1 MTESPQPLKT
11 NYEIKV
17 IGDSFT
23 GKTELIKQCKEFPS
37 SNTSVDFLQG
47 NAKTKNSILSD
58 SISVKFLDTE
68 KDEQIE
74 NIVPQSTDGI
84 ILVFDVTSRNSFNN
98 INYWI
103 EKIKSS
109 RDIST
114 LALIL
119 VANKIDQIYTRDV
132 AYEEGLE
139 IAERYKM
146 NYFETSKENS
156 QNLYEAISYL
166 ISCIYSKE
174 FEKVERAKNS
184 EGISK
189 ENEEKMK
196 LVNIALNKRKSIDIN
211 ITQDKISING
221 THEKDASTS
230 DLKKLLSGLE
240 KENDVN
246 VIYKRI
252 RDIETFL
259 ETMKSKKCDINY
271 QKYIPL
277 LFTKLDLISSSIDK
291 KYSYVNLY
299 LQFLIVFPEVKE
311 ILSDY
316 NRNYKII
323 NLIHSMRMKGKR
335 YTYYQ
340 LFTNNFS
347 TFEQLRCK
355 DLISMFNFLFMQNIT
370 DINKYIN
377 SLPELE
383 NIIKDLFE
391 MLKEI
396 TKEKKPVGRTIDSPY
411 IIEVITAF
419 GDVFIYILV
428 HILLSTNKNETELE
442 QLITKFTEIIPIYF
456 EIHNTIKSIYS
467 FIFKILCLYCVFNSY
482 FSTKNNNS
490 VIEHIINTIKDNKEV
505 CISILFQILYSMKQT
520 DRGKN
525 LLLLKFTKK
534 LYLPFFYLIL
544 EWDINDN
551 DNLLENSF
559 IKDYDYDMNQI
570 VFNNEIINA
579 YRGCFILLTNLYNN
593 YIETIS
599 IDDKTYPS
607 FIILKHLLSI
617 TKMEKE
623 DGKSLFDCSKEII
636 LFIFSYIKMKNK
648 KFEIYEWEL
657 AIEAIHIMS
666 NNYMNFNHEL
676 YHFICSHE
684 LLPLFKLLWEFLD
697 SRKATVCIREEI
709 KEFIIDIFYYQNYI
723 NSKLAKYL
731 YFFSMNM
738 FKRDCLEFLKPCLL
752 LGFHVIIQ
760 DSKSSATS
768 QSEDKKKDDVVNEEK
783 MIFDLLEIIEKKEQK
798 EREEVEKVVMSLYRT
813 IVELL
818 CENSD
823 KIDSLFTNFIFN
835 VITYSTEY
843 YKKAIKILF
852 DLPPIEPNKS
862 YKEKELLMIQLKT
875 KYSLDIFN
883 NFLKWAN
890 INNQKEILYF
900 LIDLSL
906 SKRVFYD
913 MCYYEAKGAECR
925 TVSLIHLITANIN
938 INEEGRVFIGDA
950 NRNSIV
956 YRKSLQDN
964 KTDSLIYIDLD
975 GIISNIINNIG
986 ILTEYPNQ
994 NQISKLFE
1002 TKWNSYKIKENEV
1015 NFTYFIIE
1023 NSINSLHLIS
1033 KDNFIKI
1040 LLVYLHIIQNI
1051 KIPIDYNFY
1060 FCFSSII
1067 NFLMKINYLL
1077 NYKTEVYYLN
1087 SLDLQRAEAISSD
1100 DVIIKDYILSSI
1112 VLLVESNCT
1121 NDYRVLSLLLFYFNS
1136 TLDQPFSSNCVHN
1149 INNQTIYS
1157 INRIL
1162 LLLLKENSI
1171 HKNLF
1176 ILTMLFILKDI
1187 LKYSS
1192 QIIDY
1197 IYIILVISNAKDLE
1211 CINACLS
1218 SFISIPPLENDID
1231 HDISK
1236 KMKPFYTNLSDLIC
1250 FYYIS
1255 YLPKDNFGKS
1265 CRIALSSLLSDTLSN
1280 DRDILFESVIN
1291 DFSYNE
1297 TKRTAITEKDFMN
1310 NYEDYSMYSQKN
1322 NRTFFIKKNSIIEV
1336 TPSNYYLYSLS
1347 SLTAKDKENKFNFL
1361 KEDTEEENKKVKSEE
1376 ILSIL
1381 KIPIRITYKINI
1393 FYYSKEYYSLS
1404 IDNLLNESE
1413 LSEKSDRFDTFLSK
1427 LGTISID
1434 EKGLTI
1440 ITYEDS
1446 FYHLQFE
1453 VVRPKVKKEEKI
1465 NLIKENCVNIIWM
1478 ENEFSDITNI
1488 NSLFDSINT
1497 EKKNYII
1504 TITPK
1509 SQNHFLLRT
1518 KQNSFPLNTNMSKI
1532 ILNYHYNVS
1541 IENYLCDNYY
1551 INIKALSSI
1560 RYLLRCVTIIN
1571 DWYFYF
1577 NKKSVFPFAEE
1588 REEEQNSLTNCFYN
1602 RLQILKEINK
1612 NFYY

>member
-23 GKTELIKQCKEFPS
+23 GKTELINQCKEIAS
-37 SNTSVDFLQG
+37 SNQSPDLLQG

-58 SISVKFLDTE
+58 SISIKLLDTE
-68 KDEQIE
+68 KDEQIDS
-74 NIVPQSTDGI
+74 IVPQSADGI
-84 ILVFDVTSRNSFNN
+84 ILVYDVTSRNSFNN

-119 VANKIDQIYTRDV
+119 VANKIDLIYTRDV
-132 AYEEGLE
+132 TYEEGLE

-146 NYFETSKENS
+146 NYFEISKENS
-156 QNLYEAISYL
+156 QNLYEALCYL

-196 LVNIALNKRKSIDIN
+196 FVNIALGKKKSIDIN
-211 ITQDKISING
+211 IAQDKISING
-221 THEKDASTS
+221 THDKDASTS
-230 DLKKLLSGLE
+230 DLKKLLAGLE
-240 KENDVN
+240 KENDAN
-246 VIYKRI
+246 VIYKKI

-259 ETMKSKKCDINY
+259 ETMKPKKCDINY
-271 QKYIPL
+271 QKLIPI
-277 LFTKLDLISSSIDK
+277 LFIKQNLISNSIDK
-291 KYSYVNLY
+291 KYTYVNIY
-299 LQFLIVFPEVKE
+299 LQFLIVFPEIKE
-311 ILSDY
+311 FISDY
-316 NRNYKII
+316 NKKYKII

-335 YTYYQ
+335 YTFYQ

-347 TFEQLRCK
+347 NFEQLRCK
-355 DLISMFNFLFMQNIT
+355 DLIAIFNFLFIQYIT

-377 SLPELE
+377 SLSELE
-383 NIIKDLFE
+383 NIIKALFE

-396 TKEKKPVGRTIDSPY
+396 TKENKPVGRTINSPY

-428 HILLSTNKNETELE
+428 HFLLSTSKNENELE
-442 QLITKFTEIIPIYF
+442 QLITKFIEIIPIFF
-456 EIHNTIKSIYS
+456 EIHNTIQPIDS
-467 FIFKILCLYCVFNSY
+467 FIFKLICLYCIIYSF

-490 VIEHIINTIKDNKEV
+490 VIEHIINTIKDNSKV
-505 CISILFQILYSMKQT
+505 CISNLFQILYSMKQT
-520 DRGKN
+520 DREKN
-525 LLLLKFTKK
+525 ILLLKFTKK
-534 LYLPFFYLIL
+534 LYLPFYYLTL
-544 EWDINDN
+544 EWDIQDN
-551 DNLLENSF
+551 ENIIENSF
-559 IKDYDYDMNQI
+559 LKDYDYDYDMGRV
-570 VFNNEIINA
+570 VFNNEIINS
-579 YRGCFILLTNLYNN
+579 YRGCFLLLTNLYTNFL
-593 YIETIS
+593 ETIA
-599 IDDKTYPS
+599 IDDKDYPS
-607 FIILKHLLSI
+607 FIILKHLLLI

-623 DGKSLFDCSKEII
+623 EGKSLFDCSQEII
-636 LFIFSYIKMKNK
+636 LFIFSYIKMKSS

-657 AIEAIHIMS
+657 AIESVHLMS
-666 NNYMNFNHEL
+666 SNYMNFNHEL

-684 LLPLFKLLWEFLD
+684 LLPLFKLLGEFLD
-697 SRKATVCIREEI
+697 SRKATVFMREEI
-709 KEFIIDIFYYQNYI
+709 KEFIIDIFYYQSYI

-731 YFFSMNM
+731 YFFSMSM
-738 FKRDCLEFLKPCLL
+738 FKRECIEFLKPCLL

-783 MIFDLLEIIEKKEQK
+783 MIFDLLEIIEKKDTK
-798 EREEVEKVVMSLYRT
+798 EREEVEQVVISLYRT

-818 CENSD
+818 CDNSD
-823 KIDSLFTNFIFN
+823 KIDELFAKFIFN
-835 VITYSTEY
+835 VITYSAEH
-843 YKKAIKILF
+843 YKKAIKVLF

-875 KYSLDIFN
+875 KYSLNIFN
-883 NFLKWAN
+883 NYLKWAN
-890 INNQKEILYF
+890 INNKKEILYF

-925 TVSLIHLITANIN
+925 TVSLINLIIAKTN

-964 KTDSLIYIDLD
+964 TTDSLIYIDID
-975 GIISNIINNIG
+975 AVFSNIINNIG
-986 ILTEYPNQ
+986 VLTEYPNQ
-994 NQISKLFE
+994 NQISKNFE
-1002 TKWNSYKIKENEV
+1002 TKWNSYKIKDNEV
-1015 NFTYFIIE
+1015 NFTYFIME

-1033 KDNFIKI
+1033 KDNFMKI

-1051 KIPIDYNFY
+1051 KLPIDCNFY

-1067 NFLMKINYLL
+1067 NFLMKINYLM

-1087 SLDLQRAEAISSD
+1087 SLDLQRTEAISSD
-1100 DVIIKDYILSSI
+1100 DVIIKDFILSSI

-1136 TLDQPFSSNCVHN
+1136 TLDQPLSGNCVVN

-1192 QIIDY
+1192 QIINY
-1197 IYIILVISNAKDLE
+1197 IYIILVISQAKDLE
-1211 CINACLS
+1211 CINANLS
-1218 SFISIPPLENDID
+1218 SLISIPLIENDLD
-1231 HDISK
+1231 HDISQE
-1236 KMKPFYTNLSDLIC
+1236 MKPFYTNLSDLVC

-1291 DFSYNE
+1291 DYSDV
-1297 TKRTAITEKDFMN
+1297 KRTAITEKDLLN
-1310 NYEDYSMYSQKN
+1310 DYEDYSMYSQKN
-1322 NRTFFIKKNSIIEV
+1322 NRTYFIKKNNIIEV

-1347 SLTAKDKENKFNFL
+1347 SLTAKDKEDKFIFL
-1361 KEDTEEENKKVKSEE
+1361 KEETEKKNKVKNEE
-1376 ILSIL
+1376 IISLL
-1381 KIPIRITYKINI
+1381 KTPSRITHKINI
-1393 FYYSKEYYSLS
+1393 FYYPKEYHSLS
-1404 IDNLLNESE
+1404 IDNLLNESD
-1413 LSEKSDRFDTFLSK
+1413 LSEKSERFDTFISK
-1427 LGTISID
+1427 LGTISIND
-1434 EKGLTI
+1434 KGSTVVS
-1440 ITYEDS
+1440 YEDS
-1446 FYHLQFE
+1446 FYRLIFE
-1453 VVRPKVKKEEKI
+1453 VIKPKQKKEEKI
-1465 NLIKENCVNIIWM
+1465 KLIKENCVNIIWM

-1488 NSLFDSINT
+1488 NSIVDSINT
-1497 EKKNYII
+1497 EKKKYII

-1551 INIKALSSI
+1551 INTRALSSI

-1571 DWYFYF
+1571 EWYFYF

-1588 REEEQNSLTNCFYN
+1588 REEEQKSLTNCFYN
-1602 RLQILKEINK
+1602 RLQLLKEINK
-1612 NFYY
+1612 AFYY